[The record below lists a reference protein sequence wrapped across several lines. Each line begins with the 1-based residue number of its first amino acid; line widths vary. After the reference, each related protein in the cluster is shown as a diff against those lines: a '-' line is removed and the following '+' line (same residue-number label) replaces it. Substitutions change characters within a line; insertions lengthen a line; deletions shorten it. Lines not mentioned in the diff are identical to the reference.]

1 MRRYE
6 TPDSKNRWDAPLFS
20 VSAEDEL
27 KFDEI
32 YRSLYETK
40 APKPNLSTQC
50 VSIYASWLLKGGAL
64 FRMARNEVILGN
76 FFSKKLL
83 SGSSPNFQDILVNI
97 QTIKINFYGT
107 ECSIEM
113 KIYEHVR

>member
-32 YRSLYETK
+32 YRSLYEAK

-50 VSIYASWLLKGGAL
+50 VSIYAS
-64 FRMARNEVILGN
+64 
-76 FFSKKLL
+76 
-83 SGSSPNFQDILVNI
+83 
-97 QTIKINFYGT
+97 
-107 ECSIEM
+107 
-113 KIYEHVR
+113 